1 MNNYYSLLRILIRRI
16 GIVFIVYQICRILF
30 ILFNKSAFP
39 NIAPSVF
46 WGGMVYDLSA
56 IGFTN
61 LIFILLHLVPG
72 NFKYKPNYQKGL
84 KIAFFAVNLVFIA
97 TNFVDFE
104 YFKFTGRRSSF
115 GLITAKGMENEIG
128 GLIPL
133 FLMNYWYLPIGF
145 IFTSIAIW
153 KLLSEPKITP
163 ITRKLSPKQIGIQS
177 LILIVVMIFGGLFAR
192 GGFNEKPIRIVD
204 AVKYTSIGN
213 TAIVLNTPY
222 SILKTLGGKETLI
235 DPKFYS
241 EKELNQIFNPLT
253 TTHPKGA
260 PTKKNLVIIIL
271 ESFGDEN
278 VHIGATP
285 FLDSLMTKSYY
296 FKNGFANGRVSID
309 AVPSTMSSIPSLM
322 NTPMISS
329 GYSLNEVYGL
339 PKILKK
345 QGYST
350 SFFHGAFNG
359 SQNFDQYC
367 KVAGFDNYYGK
378 NEYPKEGAFDGSW
391 GIFDEEFLQFFCAKI
406 NTFQSPFFASIFTIS
421 SHIPYTIPQRYIG
434 KFPKGTTEIHESVAY
449 TDYSLRQ
456 FFKKAKTQEW

>member
-177 LILIVVMIFGGLFAR
+177 LILIVVMIFR
-192 GGFNEKPIRIVD
+192 EIEKRQQ
-204 AVKYTSIGN
+204 
-213 TAIVLNTPY
+213 
-222 SILKTLGGKETLI
+222 LI
-235 DPKFYS
+235 
-241 EKELNQIFNPLT
+241 E
-253 TTHPKGA
+253 
-260 PTKKNLVIIIL
+260 
-271 ESFGDEN
+271 
-278 VHIGATP
+278 
-285 FLDSLMTKSYY
+285 
-296 FKNGFANGRVSID
+296 
-309 AVPSTMSSIPSLM
+309 
-322 NTPMISS
+322 
-329 GYSLNEVYGL
+329 
-339 PKILKK
+339 
-345 QGYST
+345 
-350 SFFHGAFNG
+350 
-359 SQNFDQYC
+359 
-367 KVAGFDNYYGK
+367 
-378 NEYPKEGAFDGSW
+378 
-391 GIFDEEFLQFFCAKI
+391 
-406 NTFQSPFFASIFTIS
+406 
-421 SHIPYTIPQRYIG
+421 
-434 KFPKGTTEIHESVAY
+434 
-449 TDYSLRQ
+449 
-456 FFKKAKTQEW
+456 